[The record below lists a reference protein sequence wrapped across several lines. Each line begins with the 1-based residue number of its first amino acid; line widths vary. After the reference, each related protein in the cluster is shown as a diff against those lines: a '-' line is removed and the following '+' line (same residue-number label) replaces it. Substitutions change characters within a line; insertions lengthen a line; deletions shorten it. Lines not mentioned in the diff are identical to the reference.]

1 MAVAGHRLGV
11 AVSGGADSVAM
22 LLMLREL
29 AASMGVVLSVVHLNH
44 RLRGAD
50 SDADERF
57 VRELAARH
65 GLDFRAQ
72 RADVAAEARRQGWNL
87 EDAGR
92 RLRRR
97 FFERLVE
104 EKFVDRVAVAHTADD
119 QAETVLAHLLRGT
132 GISGLAGIHPV
143 AGYVVRPL
151 LEVRRAE
158 LRAFLTQRGQAWRED
173 ASNEDRTRLRAR
185 IRHALIPQLE
195 RDYQPAL
202 VERLAQLADIAKAEE
217 EFWEAVVEDEI
228 SRVAV
233 CEGEAVSVEVAALA
247 GAARFGSSAPRRKAA
262 GLSDFWPD
270 GLHRAIG
277 LRKPEKAG
285 AGANN
290 VKGRI
295 AGRDGSAGLKAGATS
310 LARRLVRRVA
320 KEIGGEGCRPT
331 AEHVARVLEL
341 AQHGRGG
348 QRIELP
354 GGVVVERSLDARLR
368 FWKPGQETK
377 TSAASYHYDVQ
388 WPLGSNAAVEVREVG
403 SRFRLKLIDWP
414 ATASDTS
421 VAQVLLDA
429 SLLAPPLVLRSWQVG
444 DAYRPAGRRRVYKLK
459 ELLYRARIDARQRAS
474 WPVLASAGRV
484 VWARGFPPA
493 AECVPTGRTRAG
505 LVIAEERI

>member
-1 MAVAGHRLGV
+1 MNSLQQRVMQTMRRHEMAAAGHRLGV
-11 AVSGGADSVAM
+11 AVSGGADSVA
-22 LLMLREL
+22 LLLL
-29 AASMGVVLSVVHLNH
+29 LCDGAAETGIVLSVAHFNH
-44 RLRGAD
+44 QLRGAE

-57 VRELAARH
+57 VRDLAARH
-65 GLDFRAQ
+65 RLEFRAQ

-104 EKFVDRVAVAHTADD
+104 EKLADRVAVAHTADN

-143 AGYVVRPL
+143 AGCVVRPL

-158 LRAFLTQRGQAWRED
+158 LRAFLTERGQEWRED
-173 ASNEDRTRLRAR
+173 TSNEDRTRLRAR
-185 IRHALIPQLE
+185 LRHNLIPQLE
-195 RDYQPAL
+195 REYQPAL
-202 VERLAQLADIAKAEE
+202 VERLAQLAGLAKEEE
-217 EFWEAVVEDEI
+217 EFWEAVVEEEMG
-228 SRVAV
+228 RVAV
-233 CEGEAVSVEVAALA
+233 REGEGISVEAAALA
-247 GAARFGSSAPRRKAA
+247 RAVRLDALAP
-262 GLSDFWPD
+262 L
-270 GLHRAIG
+270 
-277 LRKPEKAG
+277 PEA
-285 AGANN
+285 
-290 VKGRI
+290 
-295 AGRDGSAGLKAGATS
+295 AGLKAGATS
-310 LARRLVRRVA
+310 LARRLARRVA
-320 KEIGGEGCRPT
+320 KEIGGEECRPN

-341 AQHGRGG
+341 ARHGHGG
-348 QRIELP
+348 QGVELP
-354 GGVVVERSLDARLR
+354 GGVIVERTLDARLR

-377 TSAASYHYDVQ
+377 AGADSYHYDVE
-388 WPLGSNAAVEVREVG
+388 WPLARNAAVEVREVG

-429 SLLAPPLVLRSWQVG
+429 SLLAPPLVLRSWQAG

-459 ELLYRARIDARQRAS
+459 ELLYRARIDARQRAG

-493 AECVPTGRTRAG
+493 AECAPTGRTRAG

>member
-1 MAVAGHRLGV
+1 MISVQQRVRQTIERHRMAVAGDRLGV
-11 AVSGGADSVAM
+11 AVSGGADSVA
-22 LLMLREL
+22 LLLL
-29 AASMGVVLSVVHLNH
+29 LCDVAAEAGLVLSVAHFNH
-44 RLRGAD
+44 HLRGAESD
-50 SDADERF
+50 SDERF
-57 VRELAARH
+57 VRELAQEK
-65 GLDFRAQ
+65 GLEFRAE
-72 RADVAAEARRQGWNL
+72 RANVAAEAREQGWNL

-104 EKFVDRVAVAHTADD
+104 EKAVDRVAVAHTADD

-143 AGYVVRPL
+143 AGCVVRPL
-151 LEVRRAE
+151 LDVRRAE
-158 LRAFLTQRGQAWRED
+158 LRAFLTERGQEWRED
-173 ASNEDRTRLRAR
+173 ASNEDTTRLRAR
-185 IRHALIPQLE
+185 IRHRLIPQLE
-195 RDYQPAL
+195 REYQPAL
-202 VERLAQLADIAKAEE
+202 VERLAQLAGLAKEEE
-217 EFWEAVVEDEI
+217 EFWEAVVEDEMR
-228 SRVAV
+228 RVAMR
-233 CEGEAVSVEVAALA
+233 EDDAFSIAAAALA
-247 GAARFGSSAPRRKAA
+247 GTVRPASFARA
-262 GLSDFWPD
+262 GTD
-270 GLHRAIG
+270 
-277 LRKPEKAG
+277 
-285 AGANN
+285 
-290 VKGRI
+290 
-295 AGRDGSAGLKAGATS
+295 AGLKAGATS

-331 AEHVARVLEL
+331 AEQVGRVLEL
-341 AQHGRGG
+341 AQRGHGG

-377 TSAASYHYDVQ
+377 AGAASYHYDVQ
-388 WPLGSNAAVEVREVG
+388 WPLGRNAAVEVREVG

-414 ATASDTS
+414 ATAGDTS
-421 VAQVLLDA
+421 IAQVLLDA

-493 AECVPTGRTRAG
+493 AECAPTGRTRAG

>member
-1 MAVAGHRLGV
+1 MALAGLRLGV

-22 LLMLREL
+22 LLLLREL

-44 RLRGAD
+44 QLRGAD

-72 RADVAAEARRQGWNL
+72 RADVAAHAREQDWNL

-92 RLRRR
+92 RLRRQ
-97 FFERLVE
+97 FFEKLVAE
-104 EKFVDRVAVAHTADD
+104 NLMDRVAVAHTADD
-119 QAETVLAHLLRGT
+119 QAETVMAHLLRGT

-143 AGYVVRPL
+143 AGCVVRPL

-158 LRAFLTQRGQAWRED
+158 LRAFLTERGQAWHED
-173 ASNEDRTRLRAR
+173 ASNEDVTRLRAR
-185 IRHALIPQLE
+185 IRHSLIPQLE
-195 RDYQPAL
+195 REYQPAL
-202 VERLAQLADIAKAEE
+202 VERLAQLADLAKEEE
-217 EFWEAVVEDEI
+217 EFWEAVVEDEMG
-228 SRVAV
+228 RVAV

-247 GAARFGSSAPRRKAA
+247 GAARLGSSAPRRQA
-262 GLSDFWPD
+262 
-270 GLHRAIG
+270 
-277 LRKPEKAG
+277 
-285 AGANN
+285 
-290 VKGRI
+290 
-295 AGRDGSAGLKAGATS
+295 AGLKAGATS
-310 LARRLVRRVA
+310 LTRRLVRRVA
-320 KEIGGEGCRPT
+320 KEIGGEGCRPN

-341 AQHGRGG
+341 AQHGHGG
-348 QRIELP
+348 QRVELP
-354 GGVVVERSLDARLR
+354 GGVVVERSLDSRLR
-368 FWKPGQETK
+368 FWKPAQETK
-377 TSAASYHYDVQ
+377 AGAASYHYDVE
-388 WPLGSNAAVEVREVG
+388 WPLGRNAAVEVREVG

-493 AECVPTGRTRAG
+493 AECAPTGRTRAG